1 MNDFGIS
8 PDDYVKLSA
17 KEAIAFQQ
25 QLRQHINIGPLLSP
39 VKTIGGADISFN
51 KYSEVVY
58 AGIIVLNYPDMT
70 EVCRATVIDRTTFP
84 YISGLLA
91 FREVPA
97 LSKAYEQLP
106 VKPDVLMLDGQGIA
120 HERRTGIATHFGLL
134 MDIPTLGCAKSR
146 LSGNYDIPGDEPFS
160 ETQLLAK
167 NGEQIGVAL
176 RTKRNCKPVFVSPGH
191 KISIQQSVDIVKNCI
206 GKYRIPT
213 PTRFAHNLVNE
224 VRIANMERGNE
235 QQSLF

>member
-1 MNDFGIS
+1 MRDFGI
-8 PDDYVKLSA
+8 PPEKYDQLSA
-17 KEAIAFQQ
+17 SEAVAFQKE
-25 QLRQHINIGPLLSP
+25 LRQHIDISKRVSP

-51 KYSEVVY
+51 KYSEIVY

-70 EVCRATVIDRTTFP
+70 EVCRASVTDRALFP

-97 LSKAYEQLP
+97 LLKVWEKLP

-120 HERRTGIATHFGLL
+120 HERRLGIATHFGLL
-134 MDIPTLGCAKSR
+134 TDWPTLGCAKSR
-146 LSGNYDIPGDEPFS
+146 LSGLYEAPGDAPFAES
-160 ETQLLAK
+160 PLLAR

-176 RTKRNCKPVFVSPGH
+176 RTKLRCNPVFVSPGH
-191 KISIQQSVDIVKNCI
+191 RISIQQSVDIVKNCV

-213 PTRFAHNLVNE
+213 PTRLAHHFVNE
-224 VRIANMERGNE
+224 VRVAGSAAENPQG
-235 QQSLF
+235 SLF